1 MIRVAI
7 NGFGRIGRASFKAL
21 LARPGVEVVAINDLT
36 DTTTL
41 AHLLKYD
48 SVYGRFD
55 KKVSAT
61 KEALVVAGKKYPVF
75 AMKDPSA
82 LPWKDLKVDVVIEST
97 GIFLDEAGAGLHLK
111 AGAKKVVLSAPGK
124 TDAIKT
130 FVLGVNADK
139 LKKSD
144 KIISMASCTTNCLAP
159 VTDILTAKF
168 GIKKAMMSTIHAY
181 TADQTLVDGPHR
193 DPRRARAAALNIIP
207 TTTGAAR
214 AVTLA
219 IPSLKDKFDG
229 MSMRV
234 PVPVGSLCDATY
246 VLNTKTTA
254 EAVNAAIV
262 AASKLPKY
270 KGLLVATDEPI
281 VPSDIVGDTAS
292 SIVDLSC
299 TRVIDGD
306 LAVSPT
312 ISLDTKG
319 SSVATS
325 RPLYLGSLLAATIAA
340 LTASAVVLVFST

>member
-1 MIRVAI
+1 MVKVAI

-36 DTTTL
+36 DTATL

-48 SVYGRFD
+48 SVYGRYG
-55 KKVSAT
+55 KKVVGA
-61 KEALVVAGKKYPVF
+61 KDALMVDGKKYPVF
-75 AMKDPSA
+75 AQKDPSA
-82 LPWKDLKVDVVIEST
+82 LPWKDLKVDIVIECT
-97 GIFLDEAGAGLHLK
+97 GIFLDETGAALHLK

-139 LKKSD
+139 LKKTD

-168 GIKKAMMSTIHAY
+168 GIKKALMSTIHAY

-193 DPRRARAAALNIIP
+193 DLRRARAAALNIIP
-207 TTTGAAR
+207 TTTGAAK
-214 AVTLA
+214 AVTST
-219 IPSLKDKFDG
+219 IPALKDKFDG

-246 VLNTKTTA
+246 VLSTKTTA

-270 KGLLVATDEPI
+270 KGLVVATDEPI
-281 VPSDIVGDTAS
+281 VSSDIVGDTAS
-292 SIVDLSC
+292 AIVDLAC
-299 TRVIDGD
+299 TKVIDGD
-306 LAVSPT
+306 LLKV
-312 ISLDTKG
+312 ISWYDNETGYSNRLADLCVMIGKKK
-319 SSVATS
+319 
-325 RPLYLGSLLAATIAA
+325 LL
-340 LTASAVVLVFST
+340 

>member
-281 VPSDIVGDTAS
+281 VSSDIVGDTAS

-306 LAVSPT
+306 LLKVVSWYDNET
-312 ISLDTKG
+312 GYSNRLADLCVMMGKKK
-319 SSVATS
+319 
-325 RPLYLGSLLAATIAA
+325 LL
-340 LTASAVVLVFST
+340 

>member
-1 MIRVAI
+1 
-7 NGFGRIGRASFKAL
+7 
-21 LARPGVEVVAINDLT
+21 VEVVAINDLT
-36 DTTTL
+36 DTATL

-48 SVYGRFD
+48 SVYGRYG
-55 KKVSAT
+55 KKVVGA
-61 KEALVVAGKKYPVF
+61 KDALMVDGKKYPVF
-75 AMKDPSA
+75 AQKDPSA
-82 LPWKDLKVDVVIEST
+82 LPWKDLKVDIVIECT

-130 FVLGVNADK
+130 FVLGVNGDK
-139 LKKSD
+139 IKKSD

-168 GIKKAMMSTIHAY
+168 GIKKALMSTIHAY

-193 DPRRARAAALNIIP
+193 DLRRARAAALNIIP
-207 TTTGAAR
+207 TTTGAAK
-214 AVTLA
+214 AVTA
-219 IPSLKDKFDG
+219 TIPALKDKFDG

-246 VLNTKTTA
+246 VLSTKTTA

-270 KGLLVATDEPI
+270 KGLVVATNEPI
-281 VPSDIVGDTAS
+281 VSTDIVGETAS

-299 TRVIDGD
+299 TKVIDGD
-306 LAVSPT
+306 LLKV
-312 ISLDTKG
+312 ISWYDNETGYSNRLADLCVMIGKKK
-319 SSVATS
+319 
-325 RPLYLGSLLAATIAA
+325 LL
-340 LTASAVVLVFST
+340 